1 MGNAQALRG
10 DEGRDKLRK
19 VAGIGTYK
27 LIRKY
32 PNGETHY
39 IEDIVS
45 ERKRTRR
52 TETSKYPEEKKTKV
66 IPIVAASEIGLV
78 QTKVVTAILG
88 LQDHVIE
95 CFMNQNSLEKET
107 IEGDSPV

>member
-19 VAGIGTYK
+19 ATGIGTYK
-27 LIRKY
+27 LIRRY
-32 PNGETHY
+32 PNGATHY

-66 IPIVAASEIGLV
+66 IPKVAASEIGLA
-78 QTKVVTAILG
+78 QTSIVTAMLG
-88 LQDHVIE
+88 LQDHDIRVT
-95 CFMNQNSLEKET
+95 MNQNALERAT